1 MEQLTVTEKS
11 GGNYIL
17 YKLDGVFNAYTAP
30 NAQTKIYEGIK
41 EHNVVLDMAGI
52 IGMDLAAVGI
62 IMAAHNDSSETG
74 LLIPTVN
81 NRSITIN
88 HSNISPADAGE
99 IIFFN
104 TPITDMIK

>member
-1 MEQLTVTEKS
+1 MEQLKKKKKS

-41 EHNVVLDMAGI
+41 KHNVVLDMAGI

-74 LLIPTVN
+74 HTLYLLSLSN
-81 NRSITIN
+81 EAEKEIN
-88 HSNISPADAGE
+88 ATGFKDLLK
-99 IIFFN
+99 IIN
-104 TPITDMIK
+104 SVTEVK

>member
-41 EHNVVLDMAGI
+41 NHNVVLDKAGI

-74 LLIPTVN
+74 HTLYLLSLSN
-81 NRSITIN
+81 EAEKEIN
-88 HSNISPADAGE
+88 ATGFKDLLK
-99 IIFFN
+99 IIN
-104 TPITDMIK
+104 SVTEVK